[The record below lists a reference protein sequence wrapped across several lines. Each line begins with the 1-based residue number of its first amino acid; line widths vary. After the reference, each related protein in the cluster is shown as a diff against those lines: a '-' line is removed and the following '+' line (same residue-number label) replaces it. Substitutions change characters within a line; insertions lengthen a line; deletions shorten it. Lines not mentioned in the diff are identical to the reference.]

1 MGLKIEVSMIRPAP
15 MLPALVLVLAAAR
28 CTPSTASRS
37 DAADAASPALS
48 STEFATLVEQL
59 SEPGGYF
66 PSDNLVSNETSYL
79 HVLGTIA
86 SMGVRGGAYL
96 GVGPDQNFSYIAAI
110 RPELAFMI
118 DIRRDNLLH
127 HLLMKALFE
136 NSRNRTEYL
145 CQFLGV
151 PLPRD
156 VERWNDATLAEI
168 VTYVDSV
175 APDRESFER
184 AAEKVRDSVTTFGLK
199 LSSDDL
205 ATIRAIHTAFYRDGL
220 DIRYSNRGRFSPF
233 PTWRQLLFQTDL
245 DGRMRNYLAS
255 EDDFRFVK
263 AMEARNRIIPVV
275 GDLAGPHAL
284 GAIGREIG
292 ARGLRVSVFYVSNV
306 EQYLFQG
313 AGFERFAET
322 VAGMPF
328 DQKSVLIRSFF
339 RGLHP
344 YNVPGHMSTQLVEPI
359 ELFAA
364 ERRNGGYHSYF
375 EVVSKNIIPP
385 RDTVARRMRFPGDR
399 AIRLPRRS
407 RTPAR

>member
-1 MGLKIEVSMIRPAP
+1 MIRSAW
-15 MLPALVLVLAAAR
+15 MLPTLVLVVTAAT
-28 CTPSTASRS
+28 CTPPSATRS
-37 DAADAASPALS
+37 ETTDGTRPAL
-48 STEFATLVEQL
+48 TPGDFASLVDRL

-79 HVLGTIA
+79 HVLGTLE
-86 SMGVRGGAYL
+86 SFGTTGGAYI
-96 GVGPDQNFSYIAAI
+96 GVGPDQNFSYIAAV

-127 HLLMKALFE
+127 HFLMKALFQ
-136 NSRNRTEYL
+136 NSRNRIEYL

-151 PLPRD
+151 AAPGN
-156 VERWNDATLAEI
+156 VERWSDASLADI

-175 APDRESFER
+175 PPDNETFER
-184 AAEKVRDSVTTFGLK
+184 VARKVNETVLAFGVP
-199 LSSDDL
+199 LSADDL
-205 ATIRAIHTAFYRDGL
+205 ATIRAIHAAFFRDGL

-245 DGRMRNYLAS
+245 NGRMRNYLAS
-255 EDDFRFVK
+255 EESFRFVK
-263 AMEARNRIIPVV
+263 SLQSRNRIVPVV

-284 GAIGREIG
+284 ASVGREIQ
-292 ARGLRVSVFYVSNV
+292 ARGLHVSVFYLSNV

-313 AGFERFAET
+313 AGFDRFAET

-328 DQKSVLIRSFF
+328 DTHSVLIRSFF

-359 ELFAA
+359 EMFAA
-364 ERRNGGYHSYF
+364 ERRNGGYRSYYD
-375 EVVSKNIIPP
+375 VVSKNIIPP
-385 RDTVARRMRFPGDR
+385 RDTVTRRMLFPDDR
-399 AIRLPRRS
+399 TINIPRRS
-407 RTPAR
+407 RSSQR